1 MKIKS
6 MAARCSAM
14 AAWLFPLAQPQD
26 FWRKWHGTSSTPEV
40 ENLPDQA
47 HDGTSVRRE
56 VYAVSKQGAE
66 VVVYAI
72 EGGGHTWSGGP
83 QYLPVFLVGKASHN
97 LDATQAIWDFFK
109 RRGL

>member
-1 MKIKS
+1 MLCDRGLAIS
-6 MAARCSAM
+6 PGAGAGLLAQVARH
-14 AAWLFPLAQPQD
+14 LFP
-26 FWRKWHGTSSTPEV
+26 PEV

-56 VYAVSKQGAE
+56 VYAVSKQRAE

-72 EGGGHTWSGGP
+72 KGGGHTWSGGP

>member
-6 MAARCSAM
+6 MAARCSAI

-83 QYLPVFLVGKASHN
+83 QYLRVSGRKGESQSRCHTSNLGFL
-97 LDATQAIWDFFK
+97 
-109 RRGL
+109 

>member
-1 MKIKS
+1 
-6 MAARCSAM
+6 
-14 AAWLFPLAQPQD
+14 
-26 FWRKWHGTSSTPEV
+26 
-40 ENLPDQA
+40 
-47 HDGTSVRRE
+47 

-83 QYLPVFLVGKASHN
+83 QYLRVSGRKASHN